1 MGHMVL
7 QLIAVTPQ
15 PQMFFSTT
23 HMILKI
29 VNEGIELKAESH
41 NRPALRPYAQAGHR
55 RTPPLKSPL
64 PPRGAANSAPGF
76 LASLR
81 VFVCPSCR
89 PQPFFHSASSDLS
102 TFYVVADALDGWE
115 FFDSVVAVSRKCGF
129 PVIDLHRLVSSQPK
143 GVSSTHAMLG

>member
-29 VNEGIELKAESH
+29 VNEGIELKAERH
-41 NRPALRPYAQAGHR
+41 NRPARRRPYAPARHR

-64 PPRGAANSAPGF
+64 PLRGGANSEPGF

-102 TFYVVADALDGWE
+102 TF
-115 FFDSVVAVSRKCGF
+115 
-129 PVIDLHRLVSSQPK
+129 
-143 GVSSTHAMLG
+143 